1 MYEPVRARGS
11 KAGRDGTELDSGIDS
26 VDVAS
31 AIATEHATD
40 E

>member
-1 MYEPVRARGS
+1 MNELVRARGS
-11 KAGRDGTELDSGIDS
+11 KAGRDGTEWDSGIDS
-26 VDVAS
+26 VDAAS